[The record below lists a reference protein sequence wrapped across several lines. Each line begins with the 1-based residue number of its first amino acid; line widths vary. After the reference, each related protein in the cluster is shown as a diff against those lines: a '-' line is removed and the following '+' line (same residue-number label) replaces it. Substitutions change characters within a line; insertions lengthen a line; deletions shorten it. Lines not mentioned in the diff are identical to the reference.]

1 MAQIFDMPEES
12 LRQLSKLVPDQEV
25 VAATEAA
32 LATPARKSR
41 AIPAACVHRLVLTN
55 DQRQGIV
62 ARLRVLLARK
72 GFEEGGAML
81 PIGHVYEG
89 LIDLFSRDSRVVA

>member
-12 LRQLSKLVPDQEV
+12 LRQLKKLVSDDEV

-32 LATPARKSR
+32 LAKPPRQCKGT
-41 AIPAACVHRLVLTN
+41 PAACVHRLVLTN
-55 DQRQGIV
+55 EQRIGIV
-62 ARLRVLLARK
+62 ERLRVMLARK
-72 GFEEGGAML
+72 GFEEGGVML

>member
-12 LRQLSKLVPDQEV
+12 LRQLSKLVTDEEV
-25 VAATEAA
+25 AAATEAA
-32 LATPARKSR
+32 LAQPPRKCKSR
-41 AIPAACVHRLVLTN
+41 PAACVHRLILTN
-55 DQRQGIV
+55 EQRKSIV
-62 ARLRVLLARK
+62 ERLRVLLARK
-72 GFEEGGAML
+72 GFEEGGIML